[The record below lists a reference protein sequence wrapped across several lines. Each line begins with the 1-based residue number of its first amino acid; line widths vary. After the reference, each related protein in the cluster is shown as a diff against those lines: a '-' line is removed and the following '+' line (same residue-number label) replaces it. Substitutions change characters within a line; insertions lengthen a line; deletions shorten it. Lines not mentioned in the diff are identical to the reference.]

1 MNRNDMC
8 RFHYVVNTFDENFNP
23 VQRKGH
29 VEAVGE
35 MKAIEKLIADGVVH
49 ERGYEFLRLDRKM
62 SIEEFERTYCRGC
75 SSLRCMGYGDET
87 FSDGCEYAKLEY
99 GDKMEV

>member
-1 MNRNDMC
+1 MSE
-8 RFHYVVNTFDENFNP
+8 FYYVVNTFDKDFYP
-23 VQRKGH
+23 VQRRGY
-29 VEAVGE
+29 VEATGE
-35 MKAIEKLIADGVVH
+35 LKAIEKLISDGVVH
-49 ERGYEFLRLDRKM
+49 EKGYEFLRLDCKM

>member
-1 MNRNDMC
+1 MSQ
-8 RFHYVVNTFDENFNP
+8 FYYVVNTFDKDFSP
-23 VQRKGH
+23 VQRRGY

-35 MKAIEKLIADGVVH
+35 MKAIEKLIADGIVH

-62 SIEEFERTYCRGC
+62 SIEEFEKTYCMGC

-87 FSDGCEYAKLEY
+87 FSDGCEYAKREY
-99 GDKMEV
+99 VGLMKV